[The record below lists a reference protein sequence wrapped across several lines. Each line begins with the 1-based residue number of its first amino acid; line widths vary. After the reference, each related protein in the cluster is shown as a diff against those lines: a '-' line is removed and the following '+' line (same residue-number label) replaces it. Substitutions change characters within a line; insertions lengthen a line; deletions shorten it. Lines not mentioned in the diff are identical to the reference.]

1 MIILIQHFVIVL
13 PFLCL
18 LVINCLSVKAL
29 AGLRITATNG
39 LLKVIWS
46 GATWIALVTHA
57 DSLGELL
64 MWIA

>member
-1 MIILIQHFVIVL
+1 
-13 PFLCL
+13 
-18 LVINCLSVKAL
+18 LSVKAL